1 MDLTVV
7 DELLTTTRSVRRRL
21 DLARPV
27 ERSVIQHCLELAVQA
42 PTGGDT
48 ARYHFVVVTD
58 ATKRGELAKLYRRGL
73 AEIYAPRRVEQV
85 RQTTPAFMSS
95 VMHLA
100 DHLHEVP
107 VHVIPCIAGRDGFVG
122 LSRTSTR

>member
-27 ERSVIQHCLELAVQA
+27 ERRVIQQCLELAVQA

-48 ARYHFVVVTD
+48 APYHFINPKT
-58 ATKRGELAKLYRRGL
+58 AKALGL
-73 AEIYAPRRVEQV
+73 PIPPSMRADRVIE
-85 RQTTPAFMSS
+85 
-95 VMHLA
+95 
-100 DHLHEVP
+100 
-107 VHVIPCIAGRDGFVG
+107 
-122 LSRTSTR
+122 

>member
-27 ERSVIQHCLELAVQA
+27 ERSVIQQCLELAIQA

-48 ARYHFVVVTD
+48 ARYHFMVITD
-58 ATKRGELAKLYRRGL
+58 ATKRAEVAKLYCRGL
-73 AEIYAPRRVEQV
+73 AEIYPARRVEQV
-85 RQTTPAFMSS
+85 QQTKPALMAS
-95 VMHLA
+95 VVHLA
-100 DHLHEVP
+100 EHLRNGTE
-107 VHVIPCIAGRDGFVG
+107 
-122 LSRTSTR
+122 